1 MGPILKTYGFSAPYN
16 GKSAFSKNRG
26 EVLLSA
32 PPSNPTPKSNFS
44 KDFRRFSQG
53 PLITTLVG
61 LCVLF
66 LGLGIL
72 GLRFEAEIVILT
84 QKVADLFGFAGLC
97 ALVFMGDSIPSPL
110 PPDLVLLVISKSA
123 MREHWFFYVTVIALC
138 STLAGQFAY
147 AIGRILIQVEGLPPS
162 LKTWPQRHSEAV
174 EKFGPWGVILGATTP
189 LPFSFTCMSAG
200 FLKMEYRRFFMASCI
215 RIPRI
220 FFYYFIIS
228 SSNIFSV
235 IFG

>member
-1 MGPILKTYGFSAPYN
+1 MAPILKTYGFSAPDDGTN
-16 GKSAFSKNRG
+16 GIQRY
-26 EVLLSA
+26 EVFLTT
-32 PPSNPTPKSNFS
+32 PPAQPPQKSNFS
-44 KDFRRFSQG
+44 RDFRRFSQG

-61 LCVLF
+61 LCILF
-66 LGLGIL
+66 LGLGVL
-72 GLRFEAEIVILT
+72 GLKYEAEIVILT

-123 MREHWFFYVTVIALC
+123 MREHWFFYVSILAIC
-138 STLAGQFAY
+138 STFAGQFAY
-147 AIGRILIQVEGLPPS
+147 VMGRILIQVEGLPAS
-162 LKTWPQRHSEAV
+162 LKSWPQRHSEAV
-174 EKFGPWGVILGATTP
+174 EKFGPWAVILGATTP

-228 SSNIFSV
+228 SSNILSV